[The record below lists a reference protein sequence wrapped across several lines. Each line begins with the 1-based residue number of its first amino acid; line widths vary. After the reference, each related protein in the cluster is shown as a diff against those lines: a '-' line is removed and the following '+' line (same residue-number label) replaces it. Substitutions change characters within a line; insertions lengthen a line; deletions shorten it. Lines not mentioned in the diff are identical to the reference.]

1 MKKAT
6 VKSHTRSVKGKGN
19 STVKRHSRFVPKD
32 ASVSGL
38 FKKKISK
45 KVPMAGAPAGGVN
58 KENLAM
64 RKKDGQAS
72 RSKVG
77 PQMVMKGNP
86 VPKTSKKGGEG
97 KSKKARGV

>member
-6 VKSHTRSVKGKGN
+6 VKTHSRSVKGKGN
-19 STVKRHSRFVPKD
+19 STVKKHTRAVKK
-32 ASVSGL
+32 SGTKGADYT
-38 FKKKISK
+38 F
-45 KVPMAGAPAGGVN
+45 APAPVGGVK

-64 RKKDGQAS
+64 RKRDDMPS

-86 VPKTSKKGGEG
+86 VPKTAKKGGEG